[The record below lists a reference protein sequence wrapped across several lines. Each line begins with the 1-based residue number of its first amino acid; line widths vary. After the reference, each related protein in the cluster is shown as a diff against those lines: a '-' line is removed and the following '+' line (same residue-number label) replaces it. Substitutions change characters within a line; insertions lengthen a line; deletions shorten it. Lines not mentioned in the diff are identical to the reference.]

1 MLTVNEL
8 AVLSVISGNQLFVLP
23 AGQQGENVTE
33 GAFKK
38 DNGNVTFTSL
48 SVPDVP
54 VLFAVPHCI
63 IKPFVM
69 V

>member
-23 AGQQGENVTE
+23 AGQQGENVTG
-33 GAFKK
+33 GAFTK

-54 VLFAVPHCI
+54 VLLPVPHCI